1 MAARCDA
8 TPAGE
13 AQREAL
19 RKAIDFKVYEFDCH
33 GVEMNQ
39 RYASGA
45 VVSDGT
51 TAPVGENMELYYH
64 PTTTPGARLPHAWVY
79 DRQGRKHST
88 LDLCGKGQF
97 TILTG
102 IGGDGW
108 VKAAG
113 EVGKALGLKVRAVT
127 IGPRADYED
136 HVGDW
141 HKVRD
146 IGDSG
151 CVLVRPDQHVA
162 WRNSAASSD
171 PTADLTRILRAILG
185 H

>member
-19 RKAIDFKVYEFDCH
+19 RKAIDFKCYEFDCH

-79 DRQGRKHST
+79 DRHGGKHST
-88 LDLCGKGQF
+88 LDLCGKGKF
-97 TILTG
+97 TLITG
-102 IGGDGW
+102 IGGEAW
-108 VKAAG
+108 VKAA
-113 EVGKALGLKVRAVT
+113 EVAARSLNLPLRTVT

-146 IGDSG
+146 IRDGG
-151 CVLVRPDQHVA
+151 CLLVRPDQHVA
-162 WRNSAASSD
+162 WRSRTASATAE
-171 PTADLTRILRAILG
+171 ADLLRTLRAILG

>member
-1 MAARCDA
+1 
-8 TPAGE
+8 
-13 AQREAL
+13 
-19 RKAIDFKVYEFDCH
+19 
-33 GVEMNQ
+33 
-39 RYASGA
+39 

-79 DRQGRKHST
+79 DRQGGKHST

-102 IGGDGW
+102 IGGEAW
-108 VKAAG
+108 VKAA
-113 EVGKALGLKVRAVT
+113 EAVGRALGLKVRAVT
-127 IGPRADYED
+127 IGPRADFED

-146 IGDSG
+146 IADGG

-162 WRNSAASSD
+162 FRSATASK
-171 PTADLTRILRAILG
+171 TAEADLTRALRAILG